1 MTLTEIGTT
10 ETVTASPET
19 AVSDILDQMDEE
31 SVGSVLITDDDHLV
45 GIVTDRK
52 IAMACRDTES
62 LSSVTAEEIMTTDPI
77 TISDDDTHV
86 QALEKMSK
94 EGIRR
99 IPIASDGD
107 LVGIV
112 TLDDLIM
119 ATGDELQTAASVIEK
134 QTGQTS

>member
-10 ETVTASPET
+10 ETVTAEPST
-19 AVSDILDQMDEE
+19 AVADILERMEDEK
-31 SVGSVLITDDDHLV
+31 VGSVMITDDDHLV

-52 IAMACRDTES
+52 IAMACRDAES
-62 LSSVTAEEIMTTDPI
+62 LSDVTADEIMTTDPI

-86 QALEKMSK
+86 DALERMSHD
-94 EGIRR
+94 GIRR
-99 IPIASDGD
+99 IPIVSGEE

-134 QTGQTS
+134 QTGPAS